1 MRTTRQITVTAF
13 PHAEGA
19 VIAALRAIVLTV
31 NSVLRTLTNRRAALK
46 LADLDDYLL
55 HDVGLTRAE
64 LEAELSKSGP
74 LEDPSA
80 KLAGLARARIRKQV
94 STLSLG

>member
-1 MRTTRQITVTAF
+1 MRTTRQITVAAF

-19 VIAALRAIVLTV
+19 VIAALRAIVWTV
-31 NSVLRTLTNRRAALK
+31 NSVLRTLNNRRAALK

-55 HDVGLTRAE
+55 HDVGLTRVE

-74 LEDPSA
+74 LGDPSA
-80 KLAGLARARIRKQV
+80 KLAGLARARTRKQV
-94 STLSLG
+94 STLSVG